1 MTENFTC
8 GLASCLVSVHLNYI
22 ITNNV
27 DKEDGLAKV
36 AVGDLHDLR
45 FVLSEIVV
53 FGCTLSTSQLDVRQK
68 IKLKQSILNKYLR
81 ALHLSLKLVNFQS
94 QKQLCPVE

>member
-22 ITNNV
+22 STNSV
-27 DKEDGLAKV
+27 DKQDGLANG
-36 AVGDLHDLR
+36 AVGDLHELR

-53 FGCTLSTSQLDVRQK
+53 FGCTLSTSQLGVRQK
-68 IKLKQSILNKYLR
+68 IEFKQSILNKYLR
-81 ALHLSLKLVNFQS
+81 A
-94 QKQLCPVE
+94 